1 MSIFSRGLS
10 RDPWSSSGGYSFNS
24 GLSGFSGVDVG
35 NPQQIGTPQQ
45 VDNNPLLGNPTSA
58 FDQANDNL
66 AKVMQ
71 RGRYDPKNLSGNNN
85 NNNANADGEVQQNP
99 LLGNPMSAFDQAND
113 NLAKVMGRGKYAPNK
128 PVENNYVGVAETP
141 PVNQEQR
148 AANAKSNNASQM
160 FMRDQASN
168 PGIYEDA
175 NPEYGEPYQSMG
187 EL

>member
-10 RDPWSSSGGYSFNS
+10 RDPWSSSGGYSSSNS
-24 GLSGFSGVDVG
+24 GLSGFSGTDVG

-66 AKVMQ
+66 AKVM
-71 RGRYDPKNLSGNNN
+71 
-85 NNNANADGEVQQNP
+85 
-99 LLGNPMSAFDQAND
+99 
-113 NLAKVMGRGKYAPNK
+113 GRGKYAPNK
-128 PVENNYVGVAETP
+128 PVENNYVGVADQV

-160 FMRDQASN
+160 FMRDQPS
-168 PGIYEDA
+168 IYEDA

>member
-66 AKVMQ
+66 AKVM
-71 RGRYDPKNLSGNNN
+71 
-85 NNNANADGEVQQNP
+85 
-99 LLGNPMSAFDQAND
+99 
-113 NLAKVMGRGKYAPNK
+113 GRGKYAPNK
-128 PVENNYVGVAETP
+128 PVENNYVDVAETP